1 MRPAY
6 DYGDQVRV
14 IRHLRNDG
22 TFPGRDRGALLIR
35 RGSTGYVRDV
45 GTFLQDQIIYSVHFV
60 DQDLV
65 VGCREQEL
73 QPAEDFWV
81 ESRFDTRDRVRATLT
96 LASGGRLLVEQG
108 TVGEVVK
115 VLRGERDL
123 LGYHVQFPG
132 ANLLQVP
139 ESALEAVDPADE
151 RMADDGISAPSAPSG
166 PVA

>member
-1 MRPAY
+1 MRPRY
-6 DYGDQVRV
+6 DYGDEVRV

-22 TFPGRDRGALLIR
+22 TFPGKDRGALLIR

-60 DQDLV
+60 EQDLV

-73 QPAEDFWV
+73 QPTADFWV
-81 ESRFDTRDRVRATLT
+81 ESRFDTRDKVRANLS
-96 LASGGRLLVEQG
+96 LASAGRVLVEEG
-108 TVGEVVK
+108 SIGEVVK
-115 VLRGERDL
+115 VLRGEREL

-139 ESALEAVDPADE
+139 ESALAPAE
-151 RMADDGISAPSAPSG
+151 TIAQECLS
-166 PVA
+166 

>member
-6 DYGDQVRV
+6 DYGDAVRV

-22 TFPGRDRGALLIR
+22 TFPGRDRGTLLIR

-45 GTFLQDQIIYSVHFV
+45 GTFLQDQLIYSVHFV

-73 QPAEDFWV
+73 QPAEAVWV
-81 ESRFDTRDRVRATLT
+81 ESRFDTRDKVVASLT
-96 LASGGRLLVEQG
+96 LASAGRVLVEAG
-108 TVGEVVK
+108 TPGEVVK
-115 VLRGERDL
+115 VLRGEREL
-123 LGYHVQFPG
+123 IGYHVQFPE

-139 ESALEAVDPADE
+139 ESALEPADQSFTATE
-151 RMADDGISAPSAPSG
+151 S
-166 PVA
+166 VA

>member
-6 DYGDQVRV
+6 DYGDEVRV

-73 QPAEDFWV
+73 QAASDFWV

-96 LASGGRLLVEQG
+96 LASGGRLLVEEG
-108 TVGEVVK
+108 SIGEVVK
-115 VLRGERDL
+115 VLRGEREL

-139 ESALEAVDPADE
+139 ESALEATEWVQEPAANDQASE
-151 RMADDGISAPSAPSG
+151 PAEPSE

>member
-1 MRPAY
+1 MRCSAGCLMRPVY
-6 DYGDQVRV
+6 DYGDAVRV

-65 VGCREQEL
+65 VGCRAQEL
-73 QPAEDFWV
+73 QSAEDFWV
-81 ESRFDTRDRVRATLT
+81 ESRFDTRDLVRAKMT
-96 LASGGRLLVEQG
+96 LASGGRVLVECG
-108 TVGEVVK
+108 VIGEVVR

-123 LGYHVQFPG
+123 LGYHVQFPNT
-132 ANLLQVP
+132 NLLQVP
-139 ESALEAVDPADE
+139 ESALDA
-151 RMADDGISAPSAPSG
+151 APS
-166 PVA
+166 PVEREPET